1 MITLSDIETKEFSR
15 GMRGYKE
22 EEVDE
27 FLNVLIV
34 EFDSLMRENKALRE
48 ENERIK
54 AEIEGS
60 KASEEQVYTT
70 LETARKLMT
79 EISTSAEKRAELLL
93 KNAQLDA
100 EIIIREAKESSE
112 RFASE
117 SASIKAKIGR
127 AHV

>member
-60 KASEEQVYTT
+60 KASE
-70 LETARKLMT
+70 
-79 EISTSAEKRAELLL
+79 
-93 KNAQLDA
+93 
-100 EIIIREAKESSE
+100 
-112 RFASE
+112 
-117 SASIKAKIGR
+117 
-127 AHV
+127 